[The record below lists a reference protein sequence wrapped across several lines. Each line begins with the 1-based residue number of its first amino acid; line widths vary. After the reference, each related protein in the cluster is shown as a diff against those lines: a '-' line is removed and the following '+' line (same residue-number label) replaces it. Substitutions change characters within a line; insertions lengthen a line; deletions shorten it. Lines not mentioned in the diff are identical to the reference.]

1 MNLTPPIFIGTFRH
15 SDELVLQEIIKKSLD
30 CGIYGFDTSPSYN
43 TEVSLSKILNS
54 ELSCRKIKRE
64 DIWISDKI
72 DWWQM
77 YNTNG
82 VISKYVEIALQ
93 KMGINYLDILHI
105 HWPFPQYLKKTWI
118 TFKELKDSGLVKNIS
133 LSNVRVRHIKELID
147 STSIKPDFIQIEC
160 HPLRTCKEELT
171 YCKSHDIKVQAYSP
185 VCQMRNEIKED
196 IGISE
201 ISKNHNK
208 TINQIILK
216 WHIQNGIIPI
226 FMTSKIHRVQEN
238 CDIFNFNLTKNEME
252 YIDSLNQNYK
262 IFVESICCPG
272 C

>member
-1 MNLTPPIFIGTFRH
+1 MSIKSFISRGVHYMFN
-15 SDELVLQEIIKKSLD
+15 
-30 CGIYGFDTSPSYN
+30 GIPN
-43 TEVSLSKILNS
+43 I
-54 ELSCRKIKRE
+54 
-64 DIWISDKI
+64 
-72 DWWQM
+72 
-77 YNTNG
+77 
-82 VISKYVEIALQ
+82 
-93 KMGINYLDILHI
+93 
-105 HWPFPQYLKKTWI
+105 
-118 TFKELKDSGLVKNIS
+118 NIS
-133 LSNVRVRHIKELID
+133 ANISYLNPNQRLSGKKIIITGGGRGLGFAMAKKFIDEGAVVLIAG
-147 STSIKPDFIQIEC
+147 
-160 HPLRTCKEELT
+160 RNEETLKMSAT
-171 YCKSHDIKVQAYSP
+171 QLNCKSHDIKVQAYSP